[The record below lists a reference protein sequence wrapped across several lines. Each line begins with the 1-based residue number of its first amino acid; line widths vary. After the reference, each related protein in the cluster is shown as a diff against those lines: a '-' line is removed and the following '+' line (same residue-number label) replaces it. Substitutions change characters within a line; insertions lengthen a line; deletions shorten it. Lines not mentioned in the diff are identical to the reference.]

1 LFLSGLLIEMKKP
14 GSSAGLGLCLRLADV
29 QSGFRGFGF
38 SAAIGAIMSG
48 LPSAFSMIRFARTVM
63 GTHSALALK
72 YSLEMISRES
82 CGV

>member
-1 LFLSGLLIEMKKP
+1 MKKP
-14 GSSAGLGLCLRLADV
+14 GSNAGRLLCSRLPDV

-38 SAAIGAIMSG
+38 SAAFRAIASG
-48 LPSAFSMIRFARTVM
+48 LPSAFSIMRFAKTVM
-63 GTHSALALK
+63 GKRSALALK